1 MQQFYSV
8 NMSFRRGDGGFDVFT
23 SKKFSSK
30 SSAEKAARRMRKAGF
45 RRSLS
50 EEWKAEYSIVT
61 YTKYGTVF
69 DCETVGK
76 SKRSSRRTR
85 SSTTNT
91 TTSTNNTTT
100 NTNLEV
106 VGRNITMTISD
117 GLFSNYTVQ
126 AYGKGFL
133 LVPQEGDE
141 NWGTKYFHDGWWMP
155 KNNAWFF
162 RSKYYDFLI
171 ENGAVDNEASPTT
184 PTGHVQTEG
193 MFSNYS
199 LEECGKGYLVR
210 PPRGDK
216 NWGIKYFYIDGGC
229 GWWMPK
235 HNAWFFKSKHLPF
248 LIDNGVKTYGNTTST
263 RSNSKNKRLNALADK
278 LLRGSKSTPTLVDYE
293 ESYNSEEDSD
303 YVPPVEES
311 DEEYVPDEE
320 EPNDTETVNFF
331 DYTVKSYKRGFL
343 LIPEEGDRN
352 WGTKYFHNGWWMP
365 SQNAWFFRSKY
376 YDFLIENGA
385 RALEGTPRSGL
396 CEGMSVAEYGRGFL
410 LTAPK
415 KHPLYGQKYFYNDT
429 KLGWW
434 MKSKSSSQ
442 QGWFFRKWDEVI
454 ELLNEGAVM
463 L

>member
-76 SKRSSRRTR
+76 SKKSRRTR
-85 SSTTNT
+85 SSTT
-91 TTSTNNTTT
+91 TTSTNTTTT

-171 ENGAVDNEASPTT
+171 ENGAVDNEASPTI
-184 PTGHVQTEG
+184 PTRHVQKKVCFQTTVWKSVVRVIW
-193 MFSNYS
+193 FAH
-199 LEECGKGYLVR
+199 LVAIR
-210 PPRGDK
+210 T
-216 NWGIKYFYIDGGC
+216 
-229 GWWMPK
+229 
-235 HNAWFFKSKHLPF
+235 
-248 LIDNGVKTYGNTTST
+248 GVSSTSILMEDVVVDA
-263 RSNSKNKRLNALADK
+263 KAQCVVFQKQA
-278 LLRGSKSTPTLVDYE
+278 STILD
-293 ESYNSEEDSD
+293 
-303 YVPPVEES
+303 
-311 DEEYVPDEE
+311 
-320 EPNDTETVNFF
+320 
-331 DYTVKSYKRGFL
+331 
-343 LIPEEGDRN
+343 
-352 WGTKYFHNGWWMP
+352 
-365 SQNAWFFRSKY
+365 
-376 YDFLIENGA
+376 
-385 RALEGTPRSGL
+385 
-396 CEGMSVAEYGRGFL
+396 
-410 LTAPK
+410 
-415 KHPLYGQKYFYNDT
+415 
-429 KLGWW
+429 
-434 MKSKSSSQ
+434 
-442 QGWFFRKWDEVI
+442 
-454 ELLNEGAVM
+454 
-463 L
+463 